1 MSTLARS
8 TFCEHLLIGQ
18 ESRRIIPLQLS
29 KKKKKWALK
38 LYATG
43 RFPDRRLWDGCMS
56 QNKHEPTCYAN
67 NHYSGCPPSKQKY
80 SRKKSKSRPKN
91 SSFSRKNGITEKK
104 KKPCFLGTFA
114 LSLCSVRFK
123 RATTLLMALD

>member
-29 KKKKKWALK
+29 KKKKWALK

-80 SRKKSKSRPKN
+80 SRKKKVKADRNILHFLGKMALL
-91 SSFSRKNGITEKK
+91 KK